1 MGTRALG
8 RGFGWL
14 WAAYSVSTFGTWLA
28 FNAFPLIA
36 VLVLQAG
43 AAAVSLLAA
52 AGQAVGAAV
61 AVPLGSWVEFRRKR
75 AVMVGMDL
83 TRFAALLSV
92 PAAFAIGL
100 LTFAHLLVVS
110 VVVAAADIVF
120 RAAAGA
126 CVKSLVG
133 PEDLLVANSR
143 FETTTWLATAVGPPI
158 GTAAIGFL
166 GPVVTV
172 VADAVSYLFSAFGI
186 RAIGRAEP
194 APAPRSAESAGVLEG
209 WRYLRA
215 SPELRPLLVNTVL
228 VNGLIMA
235 TAPLLTVMML
245 VDLGFEP
252 WQYGLVFTL
261 PCLGGLIGA
270 RVVGRLVERF
280 GQREVLLAA
289 GVLRVCWP
297 VGLAFVGPGLAGLL
311 LVVVVEFGLIACVG
325 VFTPLAATYR
335 LRRIPADRVT
345 RALAAWSVTTK
356 AGTAALTALWG
367 VLAGVTGP
375 RVAIAV
381 AGVLLLAT
389 PLLFLGWETAPD
401 PISARAGNDIP
412 Q

>member
-1 MGTRALG
+1 MGTRSLG

-36 VLVLQAG
+36 ILVLQAG

-52 AGQAVGAAV
+52 AGQAVGAAI
-61 AVPLGSWVEFRRKR
+61 AVPLGAWVEFRRKR

-92 PAAFAIGL
+92 PAAFALGL

-133 PEDLLVANSR
+133 PDDLLVANSR

-172 VADAVSYLFSAFGI
+172 VADAVSYLFSASGI
-186 RAIGRAEP
+186 RAIGRTEPPPARRCAETG
-194 APAPRSAESAGVLEG
+194 GVLEG

-215 SPELRPLLVNTVL
+215 SPQLRPLLANTVL

-270 RVVGRLVERF
+270 RVVGRLVDRF

-297 VGLAFVGPGLAGLL
+297 IGLAFVGPGLAGLL

-335 LRRIPADRVT
+335 LQRIPTDRLT

-375 RVAIAV
+375 RAAIAV

-389 PLLFLGWETAPD
+389 PLLFLGWETASSSL
-401 PISARAGNDIP
+401 SARRWE
-412 Q
+412 